1 MHEEKG
7 LALCAEFFHTCGEA
21 MLGRDFAA
29 QRHRI
34 AAGLCGEGSECFGFD
49 DAVSRDHDFG
59 PRFFLFLTE
68 EDNASFGYALAR
80 AYAAL
85 PQEFHG
91 VRRLAANTVGAPRGG
106 VLTIPAF
113 YRRFTGCPGVP
124 PENLAWLAVPEYAL
138 ACAVS
143 GAVFSDPLGEFSKI
157 RAQLAKGYPEDVR
170 RKKTAARAIEM
181 AQAGQ
186 YNYMRCIRHGEAGA
200 ARMALHVFCE
210 AALSMLY
217 LLNRRYMPFY
227 KWALRGAR
235 ELPRLQGLADS
246 LETLLCSGGAPSGA
260 AANQALIEQIC
271 ARIAAELRAQG
282 LSAEH
287 CDYLEPHAFSVFSGI
302 TDQKLRALDIFA
314 G

>member
-1 MHEEKG
+1 
-7 LALCAEFFHTCGEA
+7 

-113 YRRFTGCPGVP
+113 YRRFTGCPGHSLQKGIPKMCGAKKQP
-124 PENLAWLAVPEYAL
+124 PAPLKWHRRDNITI
-138 ACAVS
+138 CAVFAT
-143 GAVFSDPLGEFSKI
+143 GR
-157 RAQLAKGYPEDVR
+157 RAPRAWRCMPFVR
-170 RKKTAARAIEM
+170 RRSPC
-181 AQAGQ
+181 
-186 YNYMRCIRHGEAGA
+186 CI
-200 ARMALHVFCE
+200 C
-210 AALSMLY
+210 
-217 LLNRRYMPFY
+217 
-227 KWALRGAR
+227 
-235 ELPRLQGLADS
+235 
-246 LETLLCSGGAPSGA
+246 
-260 AANQALIEQIC
+260 
-271 ARIAAELRAQG
+271 
-282 LSAEH
+282 
-287 CDYLEPHAFSVFSGI
+287 
-302 TDQKLRALDIFA
+302 
-314 G
+314 

>member
-200 ARMALHVFCE
+200 ARMALHAFCE
-210 AALSMLY
+210 AARSSFGKRSSKHPQSMQRTDSTAIPTSTG
-217 LLNRRYMPFY
+217 RR
-227 KWALRGAR
+227 
-235 ELPRLQGLADS
+235 LPPENAAVIFKAACASIQGQS
-246 LETLLCSGGAPSGA
+246 APV
-260 AANQALIEQIC
+260 
-271 ARIAAELRAQG
+271 R
-282 LSAEH
+282 
-287 CDYLEPHAFSVFSGI
+287 
-302 TDQKLRALDIFA
+302 K
-314 G
+314 

>member
-170 RKKTAARAIEM
+170 RKKQPPAPSKWRRRDNITICAVFATGRRAPR
-181 AQAGQ
+181 AW
-186 YNYMRCIRHGEAGA
+186 RC
-200 ARMALHVFCE
+200 
-210 AALSMLY
+210 
-217 LLNRRYMPFY
+217 MPFV
-227 KWALRGAR
+227 RR
-235 ELPRLQGLADS
+235 RSP
-246 LETLLCSGGAPSGA
+246 CC
-260 AANQALIEQIC
+260 IC
-271 ARIAAELRAQG
+271 
-282 LSAEH
+282 
-287 CDYLEPHAFSVFSGI
+287 
-302 TDQKLRALDIFA
+302 
-314 G
+314 